1 MLAFMALSLHPVQ
14 SNAQAPQKFNY
25 QGIARDAKG
34 NPVGKQTL
42 GIKLSVLPAQDA
54 TTPEYEEVQTVT
66 TNEFGLYTLQIGNG
80 TAVTGS
86 MNQVKWESGNKYI
99 HVSIDPAGGTQY
111 VDAGT
116 SQLLSVPYALYAD
129 RSGLAKESANST
141 RATNNFIE
149 KTNGSGVANST
160 SQLYD
165 NGTNIGYGTTT
176 PSAKFHI
183 SNTVAAVQ
191 EHLRMQNLSATGAG
205 RFTMYND
212 GASSYATFTKYGTT
226 YAGGY
231 AGVTTLYPYANLL
244 AFGNNGVAAGDG
256 KGRFL
261 ISTGGNVGISIFKS
275 GTSKLKFHADYTTEN
290 VGIGGNSA
298 PIARVH
304 LNNTDGTTMDV
315 RVTNNTTGH
324 TATDGL
330 EIKNVGSVASI
341 TNLENANLTLGTN
354 NATRLTV
361 TAAGNVEVANQV
373 KIAGGSPGAGKVLTS
388 DAAGLATWTT
398 PSITSAGGTTNYI
411 PKYTPNGT
419 TLGNSALKDSTTYGL
434 MYNAPKFP
442 SGFYNYHYNIP
453 AGSSYFNSFYNIH
466 QPNFYHN
473 YLTLTNNSNSGSYQG
488 MILGDSATVNRWFAV
503 SSSSGDSVGAF
514 YKTSSAQNTVFMGS
528 TSNKGLYVQL
538 RNGKM
543 GNTENKQA
551 HFSISSSYDTVA
563 HFTSNSTNLL
573 GNGIVRA
580 EYVGTANNDHVAIYA
595 RSKPDT
601 LSYGIGIS
609 TVGGYQGLRSR
620 SESGESWYTYGIDSR
635 ATGRSTTYGVYAGAN
650 RITSEPT
657 ALGTKYGVYSYAEGG
672 AANYGIYAYAN
683 NWSNPI
689 GYGGYFLG
697 KQTGV
702 YGVSDSASAN
712 QTNEIG
718 SSYGYKE
725 SIGVFGASTATDGYS
740 ANIGLAGS
748 SLGSNYWNIGT
759 YGEAKN
765 ATHNYAIYGHAGG
778 TTGFNYA
785 GYFQGNVEVAGNL
798 SKSGGTFKID
808 HPQDPENKYLIH
820 SFVESPDMMNVY
832 NGNIKTDATGKAIV
846 TLPSYFEA
854 ENKDFKYQLTIVDE
868 TQFAMARVSKK
879 ISGNQFEVMTDK
891 PNIELS
897 WQVTGVRQDA
907 WANKHRVVAEVEKDA
922 ADKGHFLHPE
932 LFGAGDEKA
941 IGPGRKLANPST
953 VKTPTYEEQKAQVEK
968 DKKAYEQREQ
978 EDAQKLNNWKPQ
990 PSIQDGNTPNNA
1002 RGLK

>member
-1 MLAFMALSLHPVQ
+1 MLAFMALSMHPVQ
-14 SNAQAPQKFNY
+14 SHAQAPQKFNY

-86 MNQVKWESGNKYI
+86 LSQVKWESGNKYI
-99 HVSIDPAGGTQY
+99 HVSIDPTGGTQY

-129 RSGLAKESANST
+129 RSGLAKESANNT

-165 NGTNIGYGTTT
+165 NGTNIGYGTTS
-176 PSAKFHI
+176 PAAKFHI

-191 EHLRMQNLSATGAG
+191 EQLRMQNLSATGAG

-212 GASSYATFTKYGTT
+212 GASAYATFTKYGTT
-226 YAGGY
+226 YVGGY
-231 AGVTTLYPYANLL
+231 AGVTSLYPYANLL

-256 KGRFL
+256 NGRFL
-261 ISTGGNVGISIFKS
+261 ISSGGNVGISLFKG
-275 GTSKLKFHADYTTEN
+275 GTSKLKFHADFTSEN

-304 LNNTDGTTMDV
+304 LNNTDGTNMDV

-330 EIKNVGSVASI
+330 EIKNVGNVASI

-373 KIAGGSPGAGKVLTS
+373 KIAGGTPGAGKVLTS

-398 PSITSAGGTTNYI
+398 PSITSVGGTTDYI
-411 PKYTPNGT
+411 PKYTPNGA
-419 TLGNSALKDSTTYGL
+419 TLGNSSLIDGSSQL
-434 MYNAPKFP
+434 LYNATTSPYLSTGMYFKSKAQNMFIFEGNP
-442 SGFYNYHYNIP
+442 LSSYPFVSVLDSSLGRKGFFAGVSRALDY
-453 AGSSYFNSFYNIH
+453 GSSYDSSLALIYDPITH
-466 QPNFYHN
+466 VTSLSQWG
-473 YLTLTNNSNSGSYQG
+473 SNHTGLAISN
-488 MILGDSATVNRWFAV
+488 AT
-503 SSSSGDSVGAF
+503 
-514 YKTSSAQNTVFMGS
+514 
-528 TSNKGLYVQL
+528 
-538 RNGKM
+538 GKM
-543 GNTENKQA
+543 GNGNWSSTASSIGNA
-551 HFSISSSYDTVA
+551 HFNINSSYDTAA
-563 HFTSNSTNLL
+563 HFTSNSANTLS
-573 GNGIVRA
+573 NGIVRA
-580 EYVGTANNDHVAIYA
+580 EYVGTTNNDHVAIYA

-601 LSYGIGIS
+601 TSYGIGIS

-620 SESGESWYTYGIDSR
+620 VESGESWSVYGVDSR
-635 ATGRSTTYGVYAGAN
+635 VKGRGTTYGVYAEAQKYL
-650 RITSEPT
+650 T
-657 ALGTKYGVYSYAEGG
+657 APSAIGTKYGLYSIASGGSTNTGVYGNGQDWLS
-672 AANYGIYAYAN
+672 
-683 NWSNPI
+683 SI
-689 GYGGYFLG
+689 GYGGYFSG

-702 YGVSDSASAN
+702 YGVSDSASAS
-712 QTNEIG
+712 QTNDIG
-718 SSYGYKE
+718 LSLGYKE
-725 SIGVFGASTATDGYS
+725 SIGVLGVSNSNNNFAGSNQGVS
-740 ANIGLAGS
+740 GS
-748 SLGSNYWNIGT
+748 SLGTNYWNVGT

-765 ATHNYAIYGHAGG
+765 ADYNYAIYGRATG
-778 TTGFNYA
+778 TTNVNYA
-785 GYFQGNVEVAGNL
+785 GYFQGNVQINGNL

-832 NGNIKTDATGKAIV
+832 NGNIKTDASGKAIV

-907 WANKHRVVAEVEKDA
+907 WANKNRVVAEVEKDA

-941 IGPGRKLANPST
+941 IGPGRKLENPST
-953 VKTPTYEEQKAQVEK
+953 VKTPTYEEQKAQAEK
-968 DKKAYEQREQ
+968 NRQEYEQREQ

-990 PSIQDGNTPNNA
+990 PSIQLGNTPNNA